1 MKGRGRARPCPERIP
16 SWAKKNRRLKD
27 LHLTKTGLRA
37 SGLASVCE
45 EARCPNIAE
54 CFAKPTATFL
64 ILGDTCTRGCRFCSI
79 RKGVPAP
86 PDPREAERLAQAAAA
101 MGLKHV
107 VITSVT
113 RDDLPDQGAGA
124 FAVTIREIRKLLPG
138 STVEVL
144 TPDFSGRADL
154 IETVLRE
161 RPDVFNHNVETVGRL
176 YGSVRPQ
183 ASLKTSLTV
192 LRTVREF
199 SPDTVVKSGFMLGL
213 GESEEEVAELLEA
226 LSRSGCEVV
235 TMGQYLQPTA
245 AQAPVSRYW
254 SPEDFVRFSDIAK
267 NTGIR
272 YAISGPLVRSSYQAK
287 KVLEEVRHDRSSMG
301 VDGANPWR
309 GRG

>member
-1 MKGRGRARPCPERIP
+1 MKDRGRARPCQERIP
-16 SWAKKNRRLKD
+16 SWAKKNKRLKE

-54 CFAKPTATFL
+54 CFARPTAAFL
-64 ILGDTCTRGCRFCSI
+64 ILGHICTRGCRFCSI
-79 RKGVPAP
+79 RKGAPAP
-86 PDPREAERLAQAAAA
+86 PDPCEGERVAQAAAA

-124 FAVTIREIRKLLPG
+124 FACTIREIRKLLPEA
-138 STVEVL
+138 TVEVL
-144 TPDFSGRADL
+144 IPDFSGRADL

-161 RPDVFNHNVETVGRL
+161 RPEVFNHNIETVDRL
-176 YGSVRPQ
+176 YGSARPQ
-183 ASLKTSLTV
+183 ASLRTSLAV
-192 LRTVREF
+192 LRTAREF
-199 SPDTVVKSGFMLGL
+199 PGDTVVKSGFMLGL

-245 AQAPVSRYW
+245 AQVPVSRYW
-254 SPEDFVRFSDIAK
+254 SPEDFKRFSDIAK

-272 YAISGPLVRSSYQAK
+272 YVISGPLVRSSYQAK
-287 KVLEEVRHDRSSMG
+287 LVLEEVRRDRISVGM
-301 VDGANPWR
+301 DGTSPQK
-309 GRG
+309 GRD

>member
-1 MKGRGRARPCPERIP
+1 MKDYGRARPCPGRIP
-16 SWAKKNRRLKD
+16 SWAKKNKRLKD
-27 LHLTKTGLRA
+27 LHLTKAGLRT

-54 CFAKPTATFL
+54 CFARPTATFL

-79 RKGVPAP
+79 RKGAPAP
-86 PDPREAERLAQAAAA
+86 PDPREAERVAQAASA

-124 FAVTIREIRKLLPG
+124 FAGTIREIRKLLPG

-154 IETVLRE
+154 IEMVLRE

-176 YGSVRPQ
+176 YGAVRPQ
-183 ASLKTSLTV
+183 AGLETSLKV
-192 LRTVREF
+192 LRTARGF
-199 SPDTVVKSGFMLGL
+199 SADMVVKSGFMLGL
-213 GESEEEVAELLEA
+213 GEREEEVTELLQA

-245 AQAPVSRYW
+245 KQVPASRYW
-254 SPEDFVRFSDIAK
+254 SPEDFERFSDIAK
-267 NTGIR
+267 STGIR
-272 YAISGPLVRSSYQAK
+272 YVISGPLVRSSYQAK
-287 KVLEEVRHDRSSMG
+287 EILEEVRRDRGIAGM
-301 VDGANPWR
+301 DGKIP
-309 GRG
+309 